1 MPDEYTLLQ
10 RLQRHDE
17 TALRKAIE
25 LYTPYLNTVIYRAV
39 GAAISREDMEEIVA
53 DVFVS
58 LWRNSGRIDFQKGT
72 LRSYIAAAAR
82 KLAFKRLNSLHTTV
96 PLEELAA
103 AEEPTA
109 AAGQVEE
116 QFLWDCVKELG
127 EQDFELFVRYY
138 KYRETL
144 KQISSATGLKLS
156 TVKTR
161 LSRGKKKLKQILEHA
176 EGTL

>member
-1 MPDEYTLLQ
+1 MSDEKMLLHK
-10 RLQRHDE
+10 LQIHDE
-17 TALRKAIE
+17 AALRKAIE
-25 LYTPYLNTVIYRAV
+25 LYTPYLNTVIYQAV

-58 LWRNSGRIDFQKGT
+58 LWRNSERIDPQKGT

-82 KLAFKRLNSLHTTV
+82 KLAFKRLSSLHITV
-96 PLEELAA
+96 PLEEMDP

-109 AAGQVEE
+109 AEVNPEE

-127 EQDFELFVRYY
+127 EQDFELFIRYY
-138 KYRETL
+138 KYGETL
-144 KQISSATGLKLS
+144 KQISSVTGLKLS

-161 LSRGKKKLKQILEHA
+161 LSRGKQKLKQILEHA
-176 EGTL
+176 EGLK

>member
-1 MPDEYTLLQ
+1 MQDEKALLH
-10 RLQRHDE
+10 RLQIHDE
-17 TALRKAIE
+17 TALRKAID
-25 LYTPYLNTVIYRAV
+25 LYTPYLNTVIYRAA
-39 GAAISREDMEEIVA
+39 GATISREDMEEIVA

-58 LWRNSGRIDFQKGT
+58 LWRNSERIDLQKGT

-82 KLAFKRLNSLHTTV
+82 KLTYKRLNSLSTTI
-96 PLEELAA
+96 PLEELNP
-103 AEEPTA
+103 AEEPPA
-109 AAGQVEE
+109 PGGQPEE

-138 KYRETL
+138 KYGETL

-161 LSRGKKKLKQILEHA
+161 LSRGKQKLKQILEHA
-176 EGTL
+176 EGL

>member
-1 MPDEYTLLQ
+1 MPDEKTLLH

-39 GAAISREDMEEIVA
+39 GTAISREDMEEIVA

-58 LWRNSGRIDFQKGT
+58 LWRNAERIDLQKGT

-82 KLAFKRLNSLHTTV
+82 NLAFKRRSSLRVAV
-96 PLEELAA
+96 PLEEISP
-103 AEEPTA
+103 AEEPPA
-109 AAGQVEE
+109 PGGQPEE

-138 KYRETL
+138 KYGETL
-144 KQISSATGLKLS
+144 KQISFATGLKLS

-161 LSRGKKKLKQILEHA
+161 LSRGKQKLKQILEHA
-176 EGTL
+176 EGLL